1 MTPPCNALLHP
12 KCLGWVL
19 SLLMACAC
27 SAQDAQKCA
36 TQANITKEIAELK
49 QRGLSRGE
57 IKQNLTEIMKLKNHS
72 ADTLNEWMQN
82 LEWLYQRE
90 NVRLSPAQVQEKRLD
105 QCRRELGIIDWK

>member
-1 MTPPCNALLHP
+1 MKPPYNALLHT
-12 KCLGWVL
+12 KCLGLVL
-19 SLLMACAC
+19 SLFLACA
-27 SAQDAQKCA
+27 SLAQDAQKCA

-57 IKQNLTEIMKLKNHS
+57 IKQNLIEIMKLKNNS

-90 NVRLSPAQVQEKRLD
+90 NVRLSPAQVQDTRLNE
-105 QCRRELGIIDWK
+105 CTRELGIIDWK